1 MLVFLSIC
9 IKHFGIMHVHDVY
22 KFKEIELV
30 KLSQCF
36 LSFDIMQPLSS
47 MPMSVQSPPMEDE
60 FELEEED
67 EEAEY
72 ASPPGSP
79 SLNRRES
86 RPPSTKSRPGSLR
99 PDSRV
104 SNDAS
109 SLCNS
114 RPNSGV
120 SSMRSRPT
128 SNMSAMN
135 SRSKSLSRINGKQ
148 SILQRS
154 IIVSTA
160 TFC

>member
-1 MLVFLSIC
+1 
-9 IKHFGIMHVHDVY
+9 
-22 KFKEIELV
+22 
-30 KLSQCF
+30 
-36 LSFDIMQPLSS
+36 
-47 MPMSVQSPPMEDE
+47 MPMSVQSPPTEDE

-154 IIVSTA
+154 IIVSKVIFADASLLKWNSVDKLIRHVPKTLVH
-160 TFC
+160 TLSTLFLLVQN

>member
-1 MLVFLSIC
+1 MFP
-9 IKHFGIMHVHDVY
+9 F
-22 KFKEIELV
+22 
-30 KLSQCF
+30 
-36 LSFDIMQPLSS
+36 FDIMQPLSS

-160 TFC
+160 TFCLCIISKLNCC

>member
-1 MLVFLSIC
+1 M
-9 IKHFGIMHVHDVY
+9 K
-22 KFKEIELV
+22 
-30 KLSQCF
+30 
-36 LSFDIMQPLSS
+36 PLSS
-47 MPMSVQSPPMEDE
+47 MPMSVQSPPTEDE

-72 ASPPGSP
+72 ASPPVSP

-154 IIVSTA
+154 IIVSKVIFADASLLKWNSVDKLIRHVPKTLVPLH
-160 TFC
+160 TLSTLFLLVQN